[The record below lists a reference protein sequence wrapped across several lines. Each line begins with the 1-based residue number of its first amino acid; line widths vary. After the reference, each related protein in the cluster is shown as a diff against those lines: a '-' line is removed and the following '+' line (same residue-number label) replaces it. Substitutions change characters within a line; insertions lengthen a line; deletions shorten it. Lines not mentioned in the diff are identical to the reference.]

1 MNANANAGG
10 YKMLNTYTVSFFGHR
25 YIDRFSTIE
34 DSLEELIIKL
44 LREHEYVDF
53 LVGRNGDFDQLVSST
68 IRRMKR
74 EFRDDNC
81 SHILVLPYNT
91 SEFQNNE
98 DSFAEYYD
106 EIEICPES
114 HAAHFKAAMHIRNR
128 SMVDRSDL
136 VICYVERDSGGAY
149 QTMQYALKQEKKV
162 INLAEESQNVNF

>member
-1 MNANANAGG
+1 
-10 YKMLNTYTVSFFGHR
+10 MLNIYTVSFFGHR
-25 YIDRFSTIE
+25 YIDRFRTIE
-34 DSLEELIIKL
+34 DRLEELIIKL
-44 LREHEYVDF
+44 LREHEHVDF

-68 IRRMKR
+68 IRRVKR

-81 SHILVLPYNT
+81 THILVLPYN
-91 SEFQNNE
+91 SAEFQNNE

-114 HAAHFKAAMHIRNR
+114 HTAHFKAAMQIRNR

-136 VICYVERDSGGAY
+136 VTCYVEHNSGGAY

-162 INLAEESQNVNF
+162 VNLAEVKGE

>member
-1 MNANANAGG
+1 MD
-10 YKMLNTYTVSFFGHR
+10 YRLPLQIYTVSFFGHR
-25 YIDRFSTIE
+25 YIDNFRVIE
-34 DSLEELIIKL
+34 DRLEELIIKL

-68 IRRMKR
+68 IRRVKR

-81 SHILVLPYNT
+81 THILVLPYNT

-98 DSFAEYYD
+98 DNFAEYYD

-114 HAAHFKAAMHIRNR
+114 YAAHFKAAMQIRNR

-136 VICYVERDSGGAY
+136 VICYVEHNSGGAY
-149 QTMQYALKQEKKV
+149 QTMQYALGREKKV
-162 INLAEESQNVNF
+162 VNLAEVKGE